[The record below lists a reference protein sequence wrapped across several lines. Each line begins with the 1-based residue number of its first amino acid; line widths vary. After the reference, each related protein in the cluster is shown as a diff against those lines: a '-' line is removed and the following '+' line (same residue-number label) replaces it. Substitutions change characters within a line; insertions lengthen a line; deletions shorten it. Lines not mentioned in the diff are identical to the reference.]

1 MSGSAVCL
9 DWVDWLAW
17 AGWADWTVIG
27 APCVSMTCL
36 RVVRWGGVDE
46 VRLTVTCDVQVTAM
60 TGAGCEPADPGGVSQ
75 AVT

>member
-1 MSGSAVCL
+1 M
-9 DWVDWLAW
+9 
-17 AGWADWTVIG
+17 
-27 APCVSMTCL
+27 
-36 RVVRWGGVDE
+36 VRWGGVDE